1 MLAVS
6 AVYAR
11 QQVKYVL
18 IGGLRIGVHGQG
30 RATEDADFLLH
41 IPALQRPPLLEAM
54 AEAGCTVDVVQSIRD
69 WNDGGMLVVLGPG
82 GVHIDCF
89 KAVSHCSIASSNEHV
104 PKLFGSQVVR
114 VADAEGLLLLKLI
127 AFRSLDQEGIRG
139 ILAANVGRLGL
150 DWVRHE
156 ATLAGLDPNRM
167 AEFEGMVQ
175 EF

>member
-1 MLAVS
+1 M
-6 AVYAR
+6 
-11 QQVKYVL
+11 
-18 IGGLRIGVHGQG
+18 
-30 RATEDADFLLH
+30 
-41 IPALQRPPLLEAM
+41 
-54 AEAGCTVDVVQSIRD
+54 
-69 WNDGGMLVVLGPG
+69 
-82 GVHIDCF
+82 
-89 KAVSHCSIASSNEHV
+89 
-104 PKLFGSQVVR
+104 R

-139 ILAANVGRLGL
+139 ILAANVGRFGL